1 MAKQKLYA
9 GTKLREL
16 RRKVDLTQREFSER
30 LEVSLPYLN
39 QMENNN
45 RPVSAAVILAL
56 ADVFS
61 FDVTELVS
69 GDNARLVSDMREAAT
84 DPIFG
89 ADAPHL
95 ADIRMAANNAPGL
108 ARAFLQL
115 HRAYRETHE
124 RLASLDEALG
134 RADSRL
140 QSSPGKRFETF
151 STIVTTILM
160 PWTAP
165 RSASPPTP
173 KAASRPMRL
182 TGLKPMA

>member
-56 ADVFS
+56 ADVFG

-108 ARAFLQL
+108 ARA
-115 HRAYRETHE
+115 
-124 RLASLDEALG
+124 SCSCIG
-134 RADSRL
+134 PIGKPMSGSRL
-140 QSSPGKRFETF
+140 WMRPSAAPTAAYNPALGKRFETF

-160 PWTAP
+160 PWTAQ
-165 RSASPPTP
+165 RSASPLTP

-182 TGLKPMA
+182 PGLKPMA

>member
-1 MAKQKLYA
+1 MAKQKFYA

-56 ADVFS
+56 ADVFG

-84 DPIFG
+84 GPNFWRRRAASGRYPHGRKQRPRIGPRVF
-89 ADAPHL
+89 AAP
-95 ADIRMAANNAPGL
+95 PGL
-108 ARAFLQL
+108 
-115 HRAYRETHE
+115 
-124 RLASLDEALG
+124 S
-134 RADSRL
+134 
-140 QSSPGKRFETF
+140 
-151 STIVTTILM
+151 
-160 PWTAP
+160 
-165 RSASPPTP
+165 
-173 KAASRPMRL
+173 
-182 TGLKPMA
+182 

>member
-56 ADVFS
+56 ADVFG

-140 QSSPGKRFETF
+140 QSSPWEEVRDFFHYCDNYIDAVDRAAERF
-151 STIVTTILM
+151 
-160 PWTAP
+160 
-165 RSASPPTP
+165 
-173 KAASRPMRL
+173 AA
-182 TGLKPMA
+182 